1 MPSSLK
7 SPIEIPVNEL
17 DLPLIDISEFP
28 LEFGDHLQNHP
39 EVTKLRDACREWG
52 FFRLVNHGIPVDLLQ
67 KVQTV
72 AKELLSMPTE
82 ARDRATDSCPAESY
96 VRKPTYESFCFLDLP
111 NSDSVQKIS
120 ARIWPGQG
128 NSIFCETVGKYSSS
142 ATDLASKIMKVI
154 LATLNLDVETFYRS
168 DFENCKAYL
177 RINGY
182 PSDGKSIG
190 EEALFSHADV
200 GCLTILLGDE
210 KEGLEIRSKE
220 GKWFSV
226 KPVSDTLVVN
236 VGDSLKAWSN
246 GRYRSSHHR
255 VVCKG
260 WTDRMSIAL
269 FYVFPNDKKIWAPAE
284 LVDEEINPRR
294 YKSFTFS
301 DFTHKIRH
309 NTEVIDKLTALE
321 RFAGI

>member
-1 MPSSLK
+1 
-7 SPIEIPVNEL
+7 
-17 DLPLIDISEFP
+17 
-28 LEFGDHLQNHP
+28 
-39 EVTKLRDACREWG
+39 
-52 FFRLVNHGIPVDLLQ
+52 
-67 KVQTV
+67 
-72 AKELLSMPTE
+72 
-82 ARDRATDSCPAESY
+82 
-96 VRKPTYESFCFLDLP
+96 
-111 NSDSVQKIS
+111 
-120 ARIWPGQG
+120 
-128 NSIFCETVGKYSSS
+128 ETVGKYSSS

-154 LATLNLDVETFYRS
+154 LATLNLDVETF
-168 DFENCKAYL
+168 CKAYL

-182 PSDGKSIG
+182 SSDGKSIG
-190 EEALFSHADV
+190 EEALVSHADR
-200 GCLTILLGDE
+200 GCLTILLGDG

-269 FYVFPNDKKIWAPAE
+269 FYAFPNDKKIWAPAE

-301 DFTHKIRH
+301 DFTHEIRH
-309 NTEVIDKLTALE
+309 NTEVKDKLTALE